1 MSRNKYIEHKGEI
14 TEITPESI
22 TARFLNKSMCAS
34 CHAKSVCGAGDSEIK
49 FIQVPND
56 SGETYQVGEEVI
68 IRMVPSMGYK
78 AVWLSYVIPLIILM
92 ILLLY
97 LPNLNLSELW
107 VGLIALSSIG
117 IYYFIIYLFRGK
129 IADKFVF
136 TIAKNYNYK

>member
-1 MSRNKYIEHKGEI
+1 
-14 TEITPESI
+14 
-22 TARFLNKSMCAS
+22 MCAS

-129 IADKFVF
+129 IANKFVF